1 MDQHQEAAP
10 EAAQEAPAESV
21 AATQEATAEQ
31 QTFDAEYVKSLRAE
45 AAKYRTEAKANAEA
59 AARLKAFEDAQ
70 KSEAERQAE
79 ALAEAQQ
86 RAAKA
91 EAEALRLRIAA
102 ETELP
107 ADLHEFLSGDSEDE
121 LRAKAEKLKA
131 ATAAGVRRPQ
141 PDPSQGAKPNGT
153 GPSQLTRADLARM
166 NPAEIEQAR
175 VDGRLADVLAGT
187 A

>member
-1 MDQHQEAAP
+1 MDDQGTTAS

-21 AATQEATAEQ
+21 AATQEATTEQ
-31 QTFDAEYVKSLRAE
+31 QTFDADYVKALRAE
-45 AAKYRTEAKANAEA
+45 AAKYRTEAKANADA
-59 AARLKAFEDAQ
+59 AARLKEFEDAQ
-70 KSEAERQAE
+70 KSEAERTAE

-91 EAEALRLRIAA
+91 EAEALRLRVAA

-107 ADLHEFLSGDSEDE
+107 ADLHEFLSGDTEEE

-141 PDPSQGAKPNGT
+141 PDPSQGAKPNGN

-166 NPAEIEQAR
+166 TPAEIDQAR
-175 VDGRLADVLAGT
+175 VEGRLDDLLAGT

>member
-1 MDQHQEAAP
+1 MSDEVATETPQPDASAVETTAP
-10 EAAQEAPAESV
+10 EMPAPDPLGEGGKKALEAERAARKEAERAAAE
-21 AATQEATAEQ
+21 
-31 QTFDAEYVKSLRAE
+31 L
-45 AAKYRTEAKANAEA
+45 AAKVKE
-59 AARLKAFEDAQ
+59 FEDAQ
-70 KSEAERQAE
+70 KSEAERTAE

-107 ADLHEFLSGDSEDE
+107 ADLHEFLAGDTEEE

-141 PDPSQGAKPNGT
+141 PDPSQGAKPNGN

-166 NPAEIEQAR
+166 TPAEIDQAR
-175 VDGRLADVLAGT
+175 VEGRLDDLLAGT